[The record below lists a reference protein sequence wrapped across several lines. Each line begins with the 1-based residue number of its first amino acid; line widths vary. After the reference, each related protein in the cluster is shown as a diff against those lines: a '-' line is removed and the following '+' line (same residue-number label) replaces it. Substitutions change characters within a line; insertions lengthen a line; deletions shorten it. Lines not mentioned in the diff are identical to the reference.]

1 MTDIKNVTVAGAGVL
16 GTQIAYQAAFAG
28 FNVTSWDIS
37 DDALEEAKKR
47 FDRLDANYLRDVEGT
62 TEEDTKAAQSR
73 LTLTSD
79 LEEAAK
85 DADLIIE
92 AVPEKLDIKK
102 DFWGKVAKAAP
113 EKTIFTTNTSTLLPS
128 DFRDATGRPEKFLAF
143 HFANKLWNFRIAEVM
158 PHDGTDEEAT
168 NTVFEYAKEMQMDPM
183 LLKREQPGYILNTL
197 LVPLLEAAQ
206 TLWITDV
213 ADPED
218 IDKNWKTATGSP
230 QGPFESMDVIGLRT
244 VSTIALTREN
254 ENVKKFGE
262 YVMENMVEKGKVG
275 VESNEGFFRYDDDGN
290 RIDDDK

>member
-79 LEEAAK
+79 LEEAVK

-168 NTVFEYAKEMQMDPM
+168 NAVFEYAKEMQMDPM
-183 LLKREQPGYILNTL
+183 RLKREQPGYILNTL

-244 VSTIALTREN
+244 VSTIALTKEN

>member
-1 MTDIKNVTVAGAGVL
+1 MTNIKNVTVAGAGVL
-16 GTQIAYQAAFAG
+16 GTQIAYQSAFAG

-79 LEEAAK
+79 LEEAVK

-143 HFANKLWNFRIAEVM
+143 HFANRLWNFRIAEVM

-183 LLKREQPGYILNTL
+183 RLKREQPGYILNTL

-230 QGPFESMDVIGLRT
+230 KGPFESMDVIGLRT
-244 VSTIALTREN
+244 VSTIALTKEN
-254 ENVKKFGE
+254 ENIKKFGE

>member
-79 LEEAAK
+79 LEEAVK

-183 LLKREQPGYILNTL
+183 RLKREQPGYILNTL

-254 ENVKKFGE
+254 ENVKKFGK